1 MNQQAES
8 HAGAVALVVPSVVPV
23 QLRLSAVD
31 RLWAV
36 ARWLLWLV
44 GLVVV
49 LWFGSAFLSASP
61 ASAAVPVTAASPG
74 LLKGG
79 NSKSAGGKN
88 GDTPTAS
95 TTSAADKK
103 KPADDKKADDKK
115 KPADTDKKKE
125 VDADD

>member
-36 ARWLLWLV
+36 ARWMLWLV

-49 LWFGSAFLSASP
+49 LWFGAAFLSASP
-61 ASAAVPVTAASPG
+61 ASAAVPVSAAAQG
-74 LLKGG
+74 LMKGG
-79 NSKSAGGKN
+79 NTRPAGGKN
-88 GDTPTAS
+88 GTAGS
-95 TTSAADKK
+95 GKTGADSSGGDDK
-103 KPADDKKADDKK
+103 KPADKK
-115 KPADTDKKKE
+115 
-125 VDADD
+125 